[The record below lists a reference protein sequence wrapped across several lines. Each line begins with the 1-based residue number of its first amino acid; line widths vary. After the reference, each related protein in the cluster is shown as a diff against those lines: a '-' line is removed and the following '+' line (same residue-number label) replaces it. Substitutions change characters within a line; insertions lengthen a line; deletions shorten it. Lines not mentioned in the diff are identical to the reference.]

1 MQTEWHRW
9 QVNVIIDIKSKSF
22 VLPMVFLKQGKP
34 LCTNCLFYGG
44 MPILSFRICLHVCF
58 TKWNLHFILY
68 HSSHHRHSQW
78 ILARIPTKL
87 TSFLVLMIFFFSLSL
102 SLMKPNRRF
111 CLDSLV
117 TPICAVDCYNWH
129 ELKFLLSLIV
139 AQRQFQF
146 GFKWPYA
153 DKDNWTNQNS
163 LLCLCQVN
171 TNLVLEMPSIFF
183 SYGVSG

>member
-1 MQTEWHRW
+1 MKFAFYSLPQFPSQT
-9 QVNVIIDIKSKSF
+9 QSVNFSKNPNKAYKFLGANDI
-22 VLPMVFLKQGKP
+22 
-34 LCTNCLFYGG
+34 
-44 MPILSFRICLHVCF
+44 
-58 TKWNLHFILY
+58 
-68 HSSHHRHSQW
+68 
-78 ILARIPTKL
+78 
-87 TSFLVLMIFFFSLSL
+87 FFSLSL

-183 SYGVSG
+183 PMEFQVKGYFSPLRLQTECCTTSQKEVKYMPIRK